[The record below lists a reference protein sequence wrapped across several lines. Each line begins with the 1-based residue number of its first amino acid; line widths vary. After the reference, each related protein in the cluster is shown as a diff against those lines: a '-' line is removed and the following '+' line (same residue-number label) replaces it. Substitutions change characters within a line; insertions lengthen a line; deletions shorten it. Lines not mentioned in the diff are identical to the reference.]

1 MINSDSL
8 DFFSFAPPV
17 TMEKEPELT
26 RPLVPAEADDDA
38 FSSVD
43 GDDSGYAARRRGP
56 RKAGGAWVNVII
68 VCVGLLTAT
77 ITFVGGVYF
86 GSQYNLES
94 RCATATTQWSP
105 LLRDVKVRYRET
117 EFDGQFHKESIFRKA
132 PSPEVDAAWDGL
144 GIDYRAGAISYKDG
158 LASGLEPSFVQRAE
172 KYGGGF
178 MVNVEGMHHLHCLNL
193 VRKSLYF
200 NHQYY
205 EALGENEFLN
215 NGTMLEHHI
224 THCLDTVRQVLMCN
238 VDTGVLG
245 QRWVDENEPYGF
257 PDFQTTHKCK
267 NYDDVRKWA
276 EKLQAPPS
284 QELPRDY
291 LAKPKAGDVLAAPP

>member
-1 MINSDSL
+1 MHEYLRAFGPRHSNLFLVKNTKQMINSDSL

-94 RCATATTQWSP
+94 RCATATTQWCKFSQ
-105 LLRDVKVRYRET
+105 LL
-117 EFDGQFHKESIFRKA
+117 
-132 PSPEVDAAWDGL
+132 
-144 GIDYRAGAISYKDG
+144 
-158 LASGLEPSFVQRAE
+158 
-172 KYGGGF
+172 
-178 MVNVEGMHHLHCLNL
+178 
-193 VRKSLYF
+193 
-200 NHQYY
+200 
-205 EALGENEFLN
+205 
-215 NGTMLEHHI
+215 
-224 THCLDTVRQVLMCN
+224 
-238 VDTGVLG
+238 
-245 QRWVDENEPYGF
+245 
-257 PDFQTTHKCK
+257 
-267 NYDDVRKWA
+267 
-276 EKLQAPPS
+276 KL
-284 QELPRDY
+284 RT
-291 LAKPKAGDVLAAPP
+291 